1 MEKNTLIIVEGP
13 QGAGKS
19 TFTNYLRENLGSSD
33 LHRLTGIK
41 DKTKTGLTK
50 VTKRFQRELDYIKQ
64 GTDESNPIMVYD
76 RHFFTDEVYAR
87 LGYKEYSFEEQ
98 YQKFLKQLN
107 EMELN
112 IFLIILY
119 LKDESLYEERLASRS
134 KFEYQKFD
142 IQNSINQQREYLKLA
157 DEIEK
162 QSTNINVIRFA
173 NDNEE
178 MFETQM
184 KDFFEKIQKS

>member
-64 GTDESNPIMVYD
+64 GTDASNPIMVYD
-76 RHFFTDEVYAR
+76 RHFFTDEVYAC

>member
-1 MEKNTLIIVEGP
+1 MI
-13 QGAGKS
+13 
-19 TFTNYLRENLGSSD
+19 
-33 LHRLTGIK
+33 
-41 DKTKTGLTK
+41 
-50 VTKRFQRELDYIKQ
+50 
-64 GTDESNPIMVYD
+64 YD

-98 YQKFLKQLN
+98 YQNFLKQLN

-112 IFLIILY
+112 IFLVILY

-184 KDFFEKIQKS
+184 KEFFEKIQKA

>member
-64 GTDESNPIMVYD
+64 GTDASNPIMVYD

-87 LGYKEYSFEEQ
+87 LGYKE
-98 YQKFLKQLN
+98 
-107 EMELN
+107 
-112 IFLIILY
+112 
-119 LKDESLYEERLASRS
+119 
-134 KFEYQKFD
+134 
-142 IQNSINQQREYLKLA
+142 
-157 DEIEK
+157 
-162 QSTNINVIRFA
+162 
-173 NDNEE
+173 
-178 MFETQM
+178 
-184 KDFFEKIQKS
+184 

>member
-33 LHRLTGIK
+33 LHRLTVIK

-64 GTDESNPIMVYD
+64 GTDASNPIMVYD

-184 KDFFEKIQKS
+184 KDFLEKIQKS

>member
-41 DKTKTGLTK
+41 DKTKTGLEK

-64 GTDESNPIMVYD
+64 GTDASNPIMIYD

-87 LGYKEYSFEEQ
+87 LGYKEYSFAKQ
-98 YQKFLKQLN
+98 YQKFLNQLN

-112 IFLIILY
+112 IFLVILY
-119 LKDESLYEERLASRS
+119 LEDEKLYEERLASRS

-142 IQNSINQQREYLKLA
+142 IQNSIKQQREYLKLA

-162 QSTNINVIRFA
+162 QATNINVIRFA
-173 NDNEE
+173 NDNEQ
-178 MFETQM
+178 MFETQI
-184 KDFFEKIQKS
+184 KEFFEKIQNS